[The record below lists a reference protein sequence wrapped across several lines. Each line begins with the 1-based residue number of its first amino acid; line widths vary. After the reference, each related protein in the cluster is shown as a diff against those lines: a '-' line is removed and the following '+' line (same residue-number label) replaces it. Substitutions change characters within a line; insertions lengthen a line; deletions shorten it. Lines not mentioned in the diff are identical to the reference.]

1 MSDVFQITEPNYNF
15 RNKIE
20 FKTENVTTTHYGTES
35 ISYLGPKLW
44 KILPLEYKSMTSLKE
59 FKCKVKSWVPQNC
72 PCRLCQD
79 II

>member
-1 MSDVFQITEPNYNF
+1 MFKVKNNIAPEIMSDVFQITEPNYNF

-20 FKTENVTTTHYGTES
+20 FKTENVRTTHHYAES

-59 FKCKVKSWVPQNC
+59 FM
-72 PCRLCQD
+72 
-79 II
+79 